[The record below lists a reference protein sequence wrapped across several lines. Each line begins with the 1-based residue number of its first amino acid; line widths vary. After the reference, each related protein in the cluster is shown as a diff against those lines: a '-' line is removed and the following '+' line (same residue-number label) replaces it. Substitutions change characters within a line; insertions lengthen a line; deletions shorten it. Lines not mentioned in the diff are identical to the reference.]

1 MLYIFLATVGAVL
14 FSAKAIV
21 VKLAYRYGVDA
32 VTLLSMRMLISVP
45 FFLAAW
51 GWTCLRGGLAPLKKR
66 DVGLIVIA
74 GLLGYY
80 AASLLDFMGLQ
91 YISAGLERLILFTY
105 PSFVLLMTSLSK
117 RTLPAAWQVAALLV
131 SYAGLLL
138 VYGHEVSIEGP
149 HVALG
154 AALILASSLCYAAY
168 LVLGGSLLTRLG
180 TIRVTAMA
188 TVVSASAILI
198 QVSLK
203 QPWSVM
209 WHQPSQVWVLSLV
222 NATFCTVL
230 PVFAVMIAIE
240 KIGAP
245 RVAQIGLIGPI
256 STIGMGAFVL
266 NESFTLW
273 HAAGTVLVLAGIAML
288 TLRKNKSIHLQK

>member
-1 MLYIFLATVGAVL
+1 MLYYSLAALGAVL

-32 VTLLSMRMLISVP
+32 VTLLSMRMLISLP

-51 GWTCLRGGLAPLKKR
+51 GWTAFKGGLVSLTQR
-66 DVGLIVIA
+66 DVVLIIIA

-105 PSFVLLMTSLSK
+105 PSFVLLMTSIMK
-117 RTLPAAWQVAALLV
+117 RTLPAAWQVGALSV
-131 SYAGLLL
+131 SYAGLFV

-154 AALILASSLCYAAY
+154 AALVLASSLCYAAY
-168 LVLGGSLLTRLG
+168 LVLGASLLTRLG

-188 TVVSASAILI
+188 TVVSASAILF
-198 QVSLK
+198 QASLK
-203 QPWSVM
+203 QPWSVVLN
-209 WHQPSQVWVLSLV
+209 QPSQVWLLSLV

-245 RVAQIGLIGPI
+245 RVAQIGLFGPI
-256 STIGMGAFVL
+256 STISMGALML
-266 NESFTLW
+266 NEAFTLW

-288 TLRKNKSIHLQK
+288 TLRKNKSINAN